1 MKQAHIALI
10 LLYLMRINKLP
21 LNVMEKDFIVELRK
35 LKKIWKDSVYYKRI
49 GGKYLFA
56 FVVYVYRDKDG
67 TMEAVIKKLTAYGF
81 MLKMFRKIWQMMNII
96 HIIYTNV
103 LLIGL
108 NKFEMNG
115 INKMR

>member
-1 MKQAHIALI
+1 
-10 LLYLMRINKLP
+10 
-21 LNVMEKDFIVELRK
+21 
-35 LKKIWKDSVYYKRI
+35 
-49 GGKYLFA
+49 
-56 FVVYVYRDKDG
+56 
-67 TMEAVIKKLTAYGF
+67 